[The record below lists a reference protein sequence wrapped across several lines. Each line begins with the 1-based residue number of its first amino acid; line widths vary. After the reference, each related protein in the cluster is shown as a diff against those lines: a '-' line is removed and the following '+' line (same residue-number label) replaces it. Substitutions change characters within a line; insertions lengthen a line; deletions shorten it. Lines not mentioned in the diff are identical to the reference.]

1 MVLELVFSEDEK
13 ELAQRTSKH
22 IWDILYKDSIAPDV
36 LLLEGGEDGSDRDSE
51 GTHEEGGDEG
61 GQDDTQQGRE
71 RTPDDESETDSDE
84 SLDPPSVPEDSIN
97 DTSPA
102 GQDSEALERE
112 KQMEVV
118 EDTASVGSKD

>member
-13 ELAQRTSKH
+13 DLAQRTSKQ
-22 IWDILYKDSIAPDV
+22 IWDILYKDSVAPDV
-36 LLLEGGEDGSDRDSE
+36 LLLEGGEDGTDRDSE
-51 GTHEEGGDEG
+51 GTHEEGGEEG
-61 GQDDTQQGRE
+61 GQDDTEQGRE
-71 RTPDDESETDSDE
+71 RTLDAESDSEET
-84 SLDPPSVPEDSIN
+84 LDPPSVPVDSIN

>member
-13 ELAQRTSKH
+13 DLAQRTSKQ
-22 IWDILYKDSIAPDV
+22 IWDILYKDSVAPDV
-36 LLLEGGEDGSDRDSE
+36 LLLEGGEDGTDRDSE
-51 GTHEEGGDEG
+51 GTHEEGGEEG
-61 GQDDTQQGRE
+61 GQDDTEQGRE
-71 RTPDDESETDSDE
+71 RTLDAESDSEET
-84 SLDPPSVPEDSIN
+84 LDPPSVPEDSIN

-118 EDTASVGSKD
+118 EDTTSVGSKD

>member
-13 ELAQRTSKH
+13 DLAQRTSKQM
-22 IWDILYKDSIAPDV
+22 WDILYKDSVAPDV
-36 LLLEGGEDGSDRDSE
+36 LLLEGGEDGTDRDSE
-51 GTHEEGGDEG
+51 GAHEEGGEEG
-61 GQDDTQQGRE
+61 GQDDTEQGRE
-71 RTPDDESETDSDE
+71 RSLDAESDSEET
-84 SLDPPSVPEDSIN
+84 LDPPSVPEDSIN